1 MNENNED
8 IATTYNLDDDIIKIY
23 NENKHLSL
31 IEHKSNQLIFASYI
45 IVLLGFIE
53 ASSEGRHVIHAI
65 ILCIFSLFS
74 IFLHSKGRKIQTLLQ
89 LDHENTTK
97 IRIVDLCIQLENM
110 SKTKDRDFRTPMQR
124 DLYEFNQVMN
134 VLAIKSDLVHNLN
147 KLKGD

>member
-8 IATTYNLDDDIIKIY
+8 IATTYNLDDDIRKIY

-31 IEHKSNQLIFASYI
+31 IEHKSNQLIFASYV

-53 ASSEGRHVIHAI
+53 ASSKGGNVI